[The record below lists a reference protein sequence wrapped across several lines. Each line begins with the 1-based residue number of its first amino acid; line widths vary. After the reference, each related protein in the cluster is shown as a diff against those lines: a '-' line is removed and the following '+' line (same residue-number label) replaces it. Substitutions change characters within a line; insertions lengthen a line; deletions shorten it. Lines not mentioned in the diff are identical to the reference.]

1 MEDIGQK
8 LRAARAQRG
17 ISQRELARVVGVS
30 NGTISQIENGQT
42 DPSFSLIMKILEGLN
57 ITITSFFQ
65 EREQRQQRV
74 FFKPEDMVDVGSG
87 NIQYLQLGA
96 NSSGR
101 KLQFMREVYPAG
113 ASSGPKVLSHVG
125 EEAGMVIKGKLEVH
139 VGDQIRN
146 LGPGESYYFDSTIP
160 HKFRNREPVPC
171 ELITACTPPF

>member
-1 MEDIGQK
+1 MEDVGQK
-8 LRAARAQRG
+8 LRAAREQRG
-17 ISQRELARVVGVS
+17 VSQRELARIVGVS
-30 NGTISQIENGQT
+30 NGTISQIENDQT
-42 DPSFSLIMKILEGLN
+42 DPSFSLIMKILEGLE

-65 EREQRQQRV
+65 EREQCQQRV
-74 FFKPEDMVDVGSG
+74 FFKPEDMIDVGSG

-113 ASSGPKVLSHVG
+113 ASSGPKMLMHVG
-125 EEAGMVIKGKLEVH
+125 EEAGMVIKGKLEVQ
-139 VGDQIRN
+139 VGEQIRN

-160 HKFRNREPVPC
+160 HKFRNRKSEPC